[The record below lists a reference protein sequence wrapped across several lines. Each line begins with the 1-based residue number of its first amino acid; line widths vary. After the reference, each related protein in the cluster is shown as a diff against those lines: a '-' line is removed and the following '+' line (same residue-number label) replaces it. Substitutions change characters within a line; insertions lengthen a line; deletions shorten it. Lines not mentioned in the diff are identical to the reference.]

1 MPSHSGT
8 VANMTP
14 NASAAVV
21 DRFVERLRAVALARH
36 YREFDGLAV
45 RQIADRLGRSPA
57 TVTAYFY
64 EPTGEKARTVQ
75 ARCVGVGHACGA
87 YTQPRNGKGD
97 AYSYGKSCYPGAIA
111 LKGRRRRCE
120 QATQAPAIGS
130 RREVGDWAQSAFL
143 CPIAGNPRR
152 NPGV

>member
-1 MPSHSGT
+1 MTSYSGT

-21 DRFVERLRAVALARH
+21 DRVVKRRRAVALARH

-57 TVTAYFY
+57 TVKAYFY

-75 ARCVGVGHACGA
+75 ARCVGVSRACGA
-87 YTQPRNGKGD
+87 YTSRATARATRTRTANP
-97 AYSYGKSCYPGAIA
+97 
-111 LKGRRRRCE
+111 
-120 QATQAPAIGS
+120 ATQARSGEAP
-130 RREVGDWAQSAFL
+130 SATL
-143 CPIAGNPRR
+143 RAGHSGVRDRQTPRGWR
-152 NPGV
+152 LGTERISVPNRP